1 MWTVFRYSLTR
12 LRGQILGWGIGL
24 AILGGYLINFAKTF
38 INVEQQEALREL
50 FAIYPQELIAF
61 FGNMDDLFTPSG
73 FLHIEFFSY
82 MPLILGI
89 FAILT
94 GSGLLVGDEESGV
107 LDLVMAYP
115 ISRTVYFWGRVLAFT
130 LAAVLILLITWL
142 GFIIVIPSTTMDI
155 NPGAMAQPFLALFSV
170 LMLFGGLSILLS
182 MLLPSRRLTAM
193 VSGLLLVASFFIT
206 GLSSLDERLE
216 TVSKFSPLNYYQGG
230 YAIDVINWEWIL
242 GLLAF
247 SLLFILL
254 AWLGFWRRDIRVGG
268 EGGWGLPKL
277 SLRRNKETVV

>member
-130 LAAVLILLITWL
+130 MAAVLILLITWL
-142 GFIIVIPSTTMDI
+142 GFIIVIPSTAMD
-155 NPGAMAQPFLALFSV
+155 PGCDGSAIP
-170 LMLFGGLSILLS
+170 G
-182 MLLPSRRLTAM
+182 
-193 VSGLLLVASFFIT
+193 SFQ
-206 GLSSLDERLE
+206 R
-216 TVSKFSPLNYYQGG
+216 
-230 YAIDVINWEWIL
+230 ADVIWRAFNIIEYASA
-242 GLLAF
+242 LAPPDSYGERAF
-247 SLLFILL
+247 
-254 AWLGFWRRDIRVGG
+254 AGG
-268 EGGWGLPKL
+268 
-277 SLRRNKETVV
+277 

>member
-38 INVEQQEALREL
+38 INVEQQEAFREL
-50 FAIYPQELIAF
+50 FSIYPQELMAF
-61 FGNMDDLFTPSG
+61 FGDMNDLFTPSG

-107 LDLVMAYP
+107 LDLVMAHP
-115 ISRTVYFWGRVLAFT
+115 ISRTVYFWGRVMAFT
-130 LAAVLILLITWL
+130 LSALLILLIIWL

-155 NPGAMAQPFLALFSV
+155 TPGEMAQPFLALFSV
-170 LMLFGGLSILLS
+170 VILFGGLSLVLS
-182 MLLPSRRLTAM
+182 MILPSRRLTAM

-206 GLSSLDERLE
+206 GLSSIDDRLE
-216 TVSKFSPLNYYQGG
+216 TIARFSPLNYYQGG
-230 YAIDVINWEWIL
+230 KALEELNWEWVL
-242 GLLAF
+242 GLLGF

-254 AWLGFWRRDIRVGG
+254 AWWGFWRRDIRVGG

-277 SLRRNKETVV
+277 SLRRKEAVS

>member
-1 MWTVFRYSLTR
+1 
-12 LRGQILGWGIGL
+12 
-24 AILGGYLINFAKTF
+24 
-38 INVEQQEALREL
+38 
-50 FAIYPQELIAF
+50 
-61 FGNMDDLFTPSG
+61 
-73 FLHIEFFSY
+73 
-82 MPLILGI
+82 
-89 FAILT
+89 
-94 GSGLLVGDEESGV
+94 
-107 LDLVMAYP
+107 
-115 ISRTVYFWGRVLAFT
+115 
-130 LAAVLILLITWL
+130 
-142 GFIIVIPSTTMDI
+142 
-155 NPGAMAQPFLALFSV
+155 
-170 LMLFGGLSILLS
+170 
-182 MLLPSRRLTAM
+182 M

-277 SLRRNKETVV
+277 SLRRNKETAV